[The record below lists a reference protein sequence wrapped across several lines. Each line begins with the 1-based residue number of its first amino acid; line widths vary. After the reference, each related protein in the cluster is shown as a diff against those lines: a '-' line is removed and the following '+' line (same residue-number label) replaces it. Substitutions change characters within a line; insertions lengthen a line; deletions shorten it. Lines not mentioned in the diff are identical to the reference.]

1 MKKTAFI
8 NNVLQYAGPASMS
21 ALYAKDFQLLVQDPS
36 FQDPS
41 IANSFLSSYPNTSI
55 TSETDIE
62 KLFNQLNEHF
72 STLEIFISNDSFPAI
87 HTPISE
93 GDIIGLEKTLQ
104 EILVRPYHFMKL
116 LIPKLKKQQVKSNL
130 IFITSSRTEL
140 PMKNGAIPDMARA
153 ANNAF
158 VKSLSI
164 ELAPYGIPVNAI
176 APNFLYSETYFPKS
190 LYIENAIGKKYI
202 EAVVPVGRLGY
213 QEELEELVLYLAE
226 MKGSFHTGSIIP
238 FNGGWPVAQNRPF

>member
-8 NNVLQYAGPASMS
+8 TNVLQYAGPASIS
-21 ALYAKDFQLLVQDPS
+21 ALYAKEFQLLVQDPL
-36 FQDPS
+36 FADTN
-41 IANSFLSSYPNTSI
+41 IANKFLSDYPNTII
-55 TSETDIE
+55 TSETETE
-62 KLFNQLNEHF
+62 KLFKQLNELF
-72 STLEIFISNDSFPAI
+72 PNLDVLISNDSFPAI

-93 GDIIGLEKTLQ
+93 GDVKGLEKTLH
-104 EILVRPYHFMKL
+104 EILIRPYHFMQL
-116 LIPKLKKQQVKSNL
+116 LIPKLKRQQNKSNL

-190 LYIENAIGKKYI
+190 LYIENEIGKKYI
-202 EAVVPVGRLGY
+202 ESVVPVGRLGY

-238 FNGGWPVAQNRPF
+238 FNGAWPVAPNRPF